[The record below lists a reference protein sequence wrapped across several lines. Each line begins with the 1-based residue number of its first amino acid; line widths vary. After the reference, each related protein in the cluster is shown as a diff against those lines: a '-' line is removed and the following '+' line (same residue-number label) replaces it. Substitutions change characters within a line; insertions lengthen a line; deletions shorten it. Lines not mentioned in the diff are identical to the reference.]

1 MYGNQLVKLQ
11 TCVRSVGGGKEFII
25 TFCSFLN
32 LKSLP
37 IRLFVSLEHPKQAKK
52 PSLIEPKSNSVVSC

>member
-11 TCVRSVGGGKEFII
+11 TCVRSFGGGKEFVI
-25 TFCSFLN
+25 TFYSFLN

-37 IRLFVSLEHPKQAKK
+37 IRLFVSLENPKQAKK
-52 PSLIEPKSNSVVSC
+52 PSLIELSLILL